1 MAEIIYFSKGKKIN
15 LIKLSKHKVN
25 QKIKKRRAS
34 SLDEMGEFKFTLV
47 IFFFEISKKLI

>member
-1 MAEIIYFSKGKKIN
+1 MAEIIFFSTGKKIN

-34 SLDEMGEFKFTLV
+34 SLDEMGEFKFTVRNTLY
-47 IFFFEISKKLI
+47 FTFEN